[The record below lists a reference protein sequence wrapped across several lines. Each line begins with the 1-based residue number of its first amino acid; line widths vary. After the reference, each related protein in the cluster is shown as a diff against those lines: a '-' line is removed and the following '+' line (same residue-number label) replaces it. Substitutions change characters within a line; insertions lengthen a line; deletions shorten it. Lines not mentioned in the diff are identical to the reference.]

1 MKLTY
6 LSLDV
11 ELDFSANSITTL
23 VIETENYFA
32 HLHVN
37 LLRPLKGKIR
47 SGPYQNPI
55 NYWTSRK
62 IVISLVISLI

>member
-23 VIETENYFA
+23 VIENRKLFRSLACEFIKAT
-32 HLHVN
+32 
-37 LLRPLKGKIR
+37 KGKIR